1 MVALVV
7 DNGSGVCA
15 DGFAGDEAPRAE
27 LPTIV
32 GRPKMPGMM
41 VGMDQKDSNVGDEVQ
56 SKRGVLKYPIAH
68 GDNDTGMC
76 KAGSAAD
83 DWLPDELQ
91 IDPIIDE
98 PMSFAQGPA
107 FVTVHMLTRHILAIT
122 LCGALASVSV
132 AFKKARKAEHA
143 PFASRARQ
151 AHEVPMFLYVCS
163 CVTLPSQDD
172 LAQCLRLLP
181 GAVWDGLALC
191 HLSRHISRRRSPLLR
206 ASNCGQARAMCTSN
220 RSQACLLSRARSK
233 RTPHPGGT
241 KCLFLSHTL
250 MTRPAA
256 CGRSRRTSSSSGSSA
271 RRGGLE
277 EARLVNF
284 ARQSH

>member
-1 MVALVV
+1 MAEEEVVALAV

-32 GRPKMPGMM
+32 GRPKMPDMM
-41 VGMDQKDSNVGDEVQ
+41 VGMDQKDSNDGDEVQ

-68 GDNDTGMC
+68 GVTVGMG
-76 KAGSAAD
+76 AHASD
-83 DWLPDELQ
+83 YDSSWLSNELQ
-91 IDPIIDE
+91 VDPIIDE

-132 AFKKARKAEHA
+132 AFKKARKAEHV

-151 AHEVPMFLYVCS
+151 VHEVLMLFFVCS

-172 LAQCLRLLP
+172 LAQYLLRP
-181 GAVWDGLALC
+181 GAARDGLALC
-191 HLSRHISRRRSPLLR
+191 HLSGQDTSRGVSSQDRHWSKLCVRAEGSRSL
-206 ASNCGQARAMCTSN
+206 A
-220 RSQACLLSRARSK
+220 
-233 RTPHPGGT
+233 
-241 KCLFLSHTL
+241 
-250 MTRPAA
+250 
-256 CGRSRRTSSSSGSSA
+256 
-271 RRGGLE
+271 
-277 EARLVNF
+277 
-284 ARQSH
+284 

>member
-1 MVALVV
+1 MAEEEVVALAV

-41 VGMDQKDSNVGDEVQ
+41 VGMDQKDSNDGDEVQ

-68 GDNDTGMC
+68 GVTVGMG
-76 KAGSAAD
+76 AHASD
-83 DWLPDELQ
+83 YDSSWLSNELQ
-91 IDPIIDE
+91 VDPIIDE
-98 PMSFAQGPA
+98 PMSFAQAPA

-151 AHEVPMFLYVCS
+151 VHEVSMLFFVCS

-172 LAQCLRLLP
+172 LPRYLLRP
-181 GAVWDGLALC
+181 GAARDGLALC
-191 HLSRHISRRRSPLLR
+191 HLSRQDTSRGVPSEGRH
-206 ASNCGQARAMCTSN
+206 
-220 RSQACLLSRARSK
+220 RSK
-233 RTPHPGGT
+233 V
-241 KCLFLSHTL
+241 C
-250 MTRPAA
+250 A
-256 CGRSRRTSSSSGSSA
+256 CRR
-271 RRGGLE
+271 
-277 EARLVNF
+277 
-284 ARQSH
+284 

>member
-1 MVALVV
+1 MFAVLCTLPTMAEEEVVALAV

-41 VGMDQKDSNVGDEVQ
+41 VGMDQKDSNDGDEVQ

-68 GDNDTGMC
+68 GVTVGMG
-76 KAGSAAD
+76 AHASD
-83 DWLPDELQ
+83 YDSSWLSNELQ
-91 IDPIIDE
+91 VDPIIDE

-172 LAQCLRLLP
+172 LPQYLLRP
-181 GAVWDGLALC
+181 RAVWDGQALC
-191 HLSRHISRRRSPLLR
+191 HLSR
-206 ASNCGQARAMCTSN
+206 QDTSQGVPSEG
-220 RSQACLLSRARSK
+220 RHRSK
-233 RTPHPGGT
+233 V
-241 KCLFLSHTL
+241 C
-250 MTRPAA
+250 A
-256 CGRSRRTSSSSGSSA
+256 CRR
-271 RRGGLE
+271 
-277 EARLVNF
+277 
-284 ARQSH
+284 

>member
-1 MVALVV
+1 
-7 DNGSGVCA
+7 
-15 DGFAGDEAPRAE
+15 
-27 LPTIV
+27 
-32 GRPKMPGMM
+32 
-41 VGMDQKDSNVGDEVQ
+41 MDQKDSNVGDEVQ

-151 AHEVPMFLYVCS
+151 VHEVSMLFFVCS

-172 LAQCLRLLP
+172 LPQYLLRP
-181 GAVWDGLALC
+181 GAARDGLALC
-191 HLSRHISRRRSPLLR
+191 HLSR
-206 ASNCGQARAMCTSN
+206 QDTSQGVPSEG
-220 RSQACLLSRARSK
+220 RHRSK
-233 RTPHPGGT
+233 V
-241 KCLFLSHTL
+241 C
-250 MTRPAA
+250 A
-256 CGRSRRTSSSSGSSA
+256 CRR
-271 RRGGLE
+271 
-277 EARLVNF
+277 
-284 ARQSH
+284 

>member
-1 MVALVV
+1 MAEEEVVALVV

-151 AHEVPMFLYVCS
+151 AQEVSMLSFVCS

-172 LAQCLRLLP
+172 LPQYLLRP
-181 GAVWDGLALC
+181 GAARDGLALC
-191 HLSRHISRRRSPLLR
+191 HLSR
-206 ASNCGQARAMCTSN
+206 QDTSQGVP
-220 RSQACLLSRARSK
+220 SQGRNWSK
-233 RTPHPGGT
+233 VCVRVE
-241 KCLFLSHTL
+241 
-250 MTRPAA
+250 
-256 CGRSRRTSSSSGSSA
+256 GSKSLA
-271 RRGGLE
+271 
-277 EARLVNF
+277 
-284 ARQSH
+284 

>member
-1 MVALVV
+1 MVALAV

-41 VGMDQKDSNVGDEVQ
+41 VGMDQKDSNDGDEVQ

-68 GDNDTGMC
+68 GVTVGMG
-76 KAGSAAD
+76 AHASD
-83 DWLPDELQ
+83 YDSSWLSNELQ
-91 IDPIIDE
+91 VDPIIDE

-132 AFKKARKAEHA
+132 AFKKARKAEHV

-151 AHEVPMFLYVCS
+151 VHEVLMLFFVCS
-163 CVTLPSQDD
+163 
-172 LAQCLRLLP
+172 
-181 GAVWDGLALC
+181 LC
-191 HLSRHISRRRSPLLR
+191 HSPITRRPPTISPTSWSCSGRASLVSSVKTRHISRSSLPKLCVRAEGSRSL
-206 ASNCGQARAMCTSN
+206 A
-220 RSQACLLSRARSK
+220 
-233 RTPHPGGT
+233 
-241 KCLFLSHTL
+241 
-250 MTRPAA
+250 
-256 CGRSRRTSSSSGSSA
+256 
-271 RRGGLE
+271 
-277 EARLVNF
+277 
-284 ARQSH
+284 

>member
-1 MVALVV
+1 MVALAV

-41 VGMDQKDSNVGDEVQ
+41 VGMDQKDSNDGDEVL

-68 GDNDTGMC
+68 GVTVGMG
-76 KAGSAAD
+76 AHASD
-83 DWLPDELQ
+83 YDSSWLSNELQ
-91 IDPIIDE
+91 VDPIIDE

-151 AHEVPMFLYVCS
+151 AHEVPMLLYVCS

-172 LAQCLRLLP
+172 LPQYLLRP
-181 GAVWDGLALC
+181 RAVWDGQALC
-191 HLSRHISRRRSPLLR
+191 HLSR
-206 ASNCGQARAMCTSN
+206 QDTSQGVPSEG
-220 RSQACLLSRARSK
+220 RHRSK
-233 RTPHPGGT
+233 V
-241 KCLFLSHTL
+241 C
-250 MTRPAA
+250 A
-256 CGRSRRTSSSSGSSA
+256 CRR
-271 RRGGLE
+271 
-277 EARLVNF
+277 
-284 ARQSH
+284 

>member
-1 MVALVV
+1 MVALAV

-41 VGMDQKDSNVGDEVQ
+41 VGMDQKDSNDGDEVQ

-68 GDNDTGMC
+68 GVTVGMG
-76 KAGSAAD
+76 AHASD
-83 DWLPDELQ
+83 YDSSWLSNELQ
-91 IDPIIDE
+91 VDPIIDE

-151 AHEVPMFLYVCS
+151 AHEVPMFLYVCF
-163 CVTLPSQDD
+163 
-172 LAQCLRLLP
+172 
-181 GAVWDGLALC
+181 LC
-191 HLSRHISRRRSPLLR
+191 HSPITRRPCTMSPSTSWSSLGR
-206 ASNCGQARAMCTSN
+206 ASLVSSVKTHLTT
-220 RSQACLLSRARSK
+220 LL
-233 RTPHPGGT
+233 T
-241 KCLFLSHTL
+241 FLSHTL

-277 EARLVNF
+277 EVRLVNL
-284 ARQSH
+284 ARQSSVSPVL